1 MRFKGTELGIK
12 ARGAAKRTG
21 SQGVTR
27 DSRKIK
33 VSTQNWKAFREI
45 LEKWL
50 PWPQGAWLNTGQRIA
65 LEPLKRGRA
74 VGGGD
79 AEEVKAGPQERPAP
93 ASALLSP
100 SDAPDRL
107 PDKAAVSW
115 SRGAL
120 LPQVRASVRAH
131 GHVRVGVCA

>member
-1 MRFKGTELGIK
+1 MENKSVNPELEGISGNSGEMVTM
-12 ARGAAKRTG
+12 ATGSVAQHGAAYC
-21 SQGVTR
+21 S
-27 DSRKIK
+27 
-33 VSTQNWKAFREI
+33 
-45 LEKWL
+45 
-50 PWPQGAWLNTGQRIA
+50 GATETWAGL
-65 LEPLKRGRA
+65 GR
-74 VGGGD
+74 GD